1 MSPKIL
7 PRLLVFLPVAFAPGF
22 AEPARE
28 TLPAGV
34 IPLHYDL
41 ALVPDTE
48 KLTFRG
54 QVLITINVK
63 ATVPAIVL
71 NADELVLDKA
81 LIDKSGRPAAVA
93 YDKKLQRATLT
104 FAQPVARGRHVITLD
119 YHGAIGVSTLGFF
132 AMDYDS
138 PGGKRRTLATNFEPA
153 SERRFMPS
161 WDEPGFKATF
171 SITVDVPKDRMAV
184 ANMPAASTETLPN
197 GQTRVHFA
205 TTPKMSTY
213 LLFLAVGDFERISAK
228 IDGTDIG
235 VVTNKGDGEKG
246 RYALGEAGRLLHYYN
261 DYFGVRYPLPK
272 LDLVV
277 APGAIAGGSMENWG
291 AIFYS
296 EEHLLFDPKT
306 STEEDRQ
313 LVFLVVSHEMSHQ
326 WFGDL
331 VTMSWWD
338 NLWLNEGFARWMQTK
353 AADDLHPEWKMGL
366 QALAIAESGK
376 RADAKPSTHP
386 IVQTVLTASQAELA
400 FDEITYDKGAT
411 VIGMLE
417 SYAGPTAFREG
428 IRRYMRAHAYGNTVD
443 ADLWRE
449 VQAAAGKPVLEVE
462 ADFTR
467 QPGVPLLRVEAELG
481 SGVSVLQGRFAE
493 DPATIAN
500 APAQQWH
507 IPIAVSAGGASVNRL
522 LASAGPTSIAA
533 DGSGPVIVN
542 AGQAGYVRVLYPQSM
557 VAALSSGMGKVK
569 TVDQLGVLYDGWALG
584 QSGYAPLTNYLEL
597 ARAVPAD
604 ADPLV
609 LGQVVSTLVL
619 IEGLYE
625 EAAGRGGFVRFALE
639 ILHPLGER
647 LGWDARP
654 SEDANAPMLRN
665 GVLVALGEFGDKH
678 VIAEAR
684 RRFEMSLQNPGD
696 VSPAVRRTALSI
708 VARESDKETLD
719 RLIALL
725 LATHDPLEKLNIF
738 RALERV
744 TDPAGA
750 ERVLEL
756 AIGSDAPAGTTAQI
770 LIGMAEAHPDLTW
783 RFAMQHAEQIAPLRE
798 SSTRLTMMPDIASQS
813 NDPKRAGELRAYAEK
828 EIPASARQSVEAAV
842 ASIEL
847 HAKFRA
853 ERLREIDAWLATRPG
868 R

>member
-1 MSPKIL
+1 
-7 PRLLVFLPVAFAPGF
+7 
-22 AEPARE
+22 
-28 TLPAGV
+28 
-34 IPLHYDL
+34 
-41 ALVPDTE
+41 
-48 KLTFRG
+48 
-54 QVLITINVK
+54 
-63 ATVPAIVL
+63 
-71 NADELVLDKA
+71 
-81 LIDKSGRPAAVA
+81 
-93 YDKKLQRATLT
+93 
-104 FAQPVARGRHVITLD
+104 
-119 YHGAIGVSTLGFF
+119 
-132 AMDYDS
+132 
-138 PGGKRRTLATNFEPA
+138 
-153 SERRFMPS
+153 
-161 WDEPGFKATF
+161 
-171 SITVDVPKDRMAV
+171 
-184 ANMPAASTETLPN
+184 
-197 GQTRVHFA
+197 
-205 TTPKMSTY
+205 
-213 LLFLAVGDFERISAK
+213 
-228 IDGTDIG
+228 
-235 VVTNKGDGEKG
+235 
-246 RYALGEAGRLLHYYN
+246 
-261 DYFGVRYPLPK
+261 
-272 LDLVV
+272 
-277 APGAIAGGSMENWG
+277 
-291 AIFYS
+291 
-296 EEHLLFDPKT
+296 
-306 STEEDRQ
+306 
-313 LVFLVVSHEMSHQ
+313 
-326 WFGDL
+326 
-331 VTMSWWD
+331 
-338 NLWLNEGFARWMQTK
+338 MQTK

-557 VAALSSGMGKVK
+557 VAALSSGIGKVN
-569 TVDQLGVLYDGWALG
+569 TADQLGVLYDGWALG

-853 ERLREIDAWLATRPG
+853 ERLREIDAWLANRSG